1 MQSRVEM
8 AVAWISSGSAEGLDL
23 RHYIWL
29 DYLHGFHDGSAV
41 AFDGK
46 KEDGED
52 RRKSSLGTKLEF
64 KMFNRKPNRAEL
76 EMYIRGS
83 SLRMVFERRAG
94 IEIT

>member
-1 MQSRVEM
+1 M
-8 AVAWISSGSAEGLDL
+8 AWISSGSAEGLDL

-29 DYLHGFHDGSAV
+29 EYPHGVRDGLAA

-52 RRKSSLGTKLEF
+52 RRKSSLETKLKF
-64 KMFNRKPNRAEL
+64 KMFDRKPNRAEL

-83 SLRMVFERRAG
+83 SL
-94 IEIT
+94 